1 MHVESSSIC
10 TKFDS
15 IKEGNARLSSDV
27 YLDSLHLKFDVTM
40 FVFPVKLCVSINVVH
55 GSDVVSN
62 Q

>member
-15 IKEGNARLSSDV
+15 IKEENARSSDV